1 MTTSTTKDHPPD
13 ASSDAIDPPAARN
26 SQPGPAAP
34 DAASEL
40 VPDLESRIRWRR
52 AELIGKLRELRVEA
66 HVAAEAGDKL
76 KAKLSEVGHILTN
89 DAVDGWESLGETV
102 KLKLERWL
110 VESEQS
116 LATQNL
122 PAKNG
127 DHDDHAGRALDPS
140 GSARARRARRPVTAK

>member
-13 ASSDAIDPPAARN
+13 ASSDGAIDPPAAHN
-26 SQPGPAAP
+26 THPGPAAP
-34 DAASEL
+34 DAA
-40 VPDLESRIRWRR
+40 PDLESRIRWRR
-52 AELIGKLRELRVEA
+52 AEMIGRLRELRVEA
-66 HVAAEAGDKL
+66 HLAAEAGDKL
-76 KAKLSEVGHILTN
+76 KAKLSEVGQILTN

-102 KLKLERWL
+102 KSKLERWL
-110 VESEQS
+110 AESELS
-116 LATQNL
+116 LATENL